1 MKVYKGRYVTEELPS
16 MKNDYQ
22 FYYGRDFGSGM
33 LLLHR
38 LVGRAFIPKP
48 IPKPKERMNF
58 IKAKDGNY
66 LNCNVENLCWSHNHK

>member
-1 MKVYKGRYVTEELPS
+1 
-16 MKNDYQ
+16 
-22 FYYGRDFGSGM
+22 M

-66 LNCNVENLCWSHNHK
+66 LNCNVENLCWSHNHR